1 MTQSHPISEPKPAA
15 PPVTPAV
22 KSSNYRLIWLLGGLA
37 LVAVVALAA
46 GWLLRP
52 PALHGVL
59 LQSPRQAQDFTLSS
73 STGDSLALSE
83 LRGKWVLL
91 YFGYTYCPDICP
103 TTLNDLA
110 LAAKTLGDERMTD
123 AQVLLVTLDPARDT
137 AERLATY
144 TAAFHPDFL
153 GMTGPVEQIDQLASQ
168 FGVYVERHEPDAAG
182 RYLVD
187 HSNVI
192 TVIDPDGYVRLV
204 FPNGVTGKEMAADLA
219 YLMRRG

>member
-1 MTQSHPISEPKPAA
+1 MTQTHPISEQKPAA
-15 PPVTPAV
+15 QPVTPAA
-22 KSSNYRLIWLLGGLA
+22 KSPGHRLIWLLGGLA
-37 LVAVVALAA
+37 LVALVALAA

-59 LQSPRQAQDFTLSS
+59 LQSPRQAQDFTLTS
-73 STGDSLALSE
+73 STGEALALND

-91 YFGYTYCPDICP
+91 YFGYTYCPDVCP
-103 TTLNDLA
+103 MTLNDLVV
-110 LAAKTLGDERMTD
+110 AAETLGEQRMAD
-123 AQVLLVTLDPARDT
+123 AQVILVTLDPARDT
-137 AERLATY
+137 AEHLAAY

-168 FGVYVERHEPDAAG
+168 FGVFVERHEPDADG

-187 HSNVI
+187 HTNAV
-192 TVIDPDGYVRLV
+192 TVIDPEGYVRLV
-204 FPNGVTGKEMAADLA
+204 FPNGVSGEEMAADLA